1 MESDEAEKVLP
12 RDRMN
17 ELSAAAVRNFL
28 LVRTV
33 GGETKGYIWVSLN
46 DRGGVKE
53 IGYGQT
59 KEDAM
64 AGAKPVLP
72 GEFVGGRLA
81 QAFQYGG
88 TPFYNE
94 VAQRFQELADLWA
107 QTANQK

>member
-1 MESDEAEKVLP
+1 MESNEADKVMP
-12 RDRMN
+12 RERMG
-17 ELSAAAVRNFL
+17 ELSAEAVRNFM
-28 LVRTV
+28 LVRNV
-33 GGETKGYIWVSLN
+33 GAETRGYVWVSLN
-46 DRGGVKE
+46 DKGGVKE
-53 IGYGQT
+53 IGYGPT

-64 AGAKPVLP
+64 AMARPVLP

-107 QTANQK
+107 QSVNQS